1 MVQELQGGPLSH
13 GSVLAVGVRRRNPWE
28 LGKRKPVEESS
39 GATLLVD
46 CRVVFMGEVILEQS
60 PEMTAEQELGNPFG
74 KKTGMTRID

>member
-1 MVQELQGGPLSH
+1 MVQKLQRGPLSH
-13 GSVLAVGVRRRNPWE
+13 GRVLAVWGAKAQPWE
-28 LGKRKPVEESS
+28 LGKRKPVVESS

-74 KKTGMTRID
+74 KKNRDDRAD